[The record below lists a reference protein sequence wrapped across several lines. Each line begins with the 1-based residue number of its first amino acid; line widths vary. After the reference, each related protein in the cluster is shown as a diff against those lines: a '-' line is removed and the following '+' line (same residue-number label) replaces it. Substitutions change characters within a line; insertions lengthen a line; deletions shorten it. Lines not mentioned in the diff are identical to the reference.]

1 MTTIQHTFDQYQFT
15 PQIDLSKCIAKGLC
29 KLPEV
34 HQDYAEHRREQVKLA
49 MRRLRNRKKYGIK

>member
-1 MTTIQHTFDQYQFT
+1 MTTIHHTFDQHSFV
-15 PQIDLSKCIAKGLC
+15 PKINLAACIAKGLC

-49 MRRLRNRKKYGIK
+49 MRRMRNRKKYGIK